1 MKKTTTMIF
10 ALIALASFGLT
21 PEQEN
26 EIALLNKIAE
36 RRDKKMA
43 EACFMHVSTTTPRA
57 VTSEER
63 KGYCA
68 TYAPRA
74 PKKELTEVEKK
85 AKAKEAKKAEWKAKR
100 DKFHK
105 SSGPKAAGKKMQ
117 IGDITFVRGKHGLK
131 QIDNN

>member
-1 MKKTTTMIF
+1 MKKTITMIF
-10 ALIALASFGLT
+10 ALTALASFGLT

-26 EIALLNKIAE
+26 ELAFLNKIAE
-36 RRDKKMA
+36 RRDSKIA
-43 EACFMHVSTTTPRA
+43 NAYSLQAPTHTPRA
-57 VTSEER
+57 ITSEER

-68 TYAPRA
+68 TYAPKA

-105 SSGPKAAGKKMQ
+105 NTGPQAAGKKMK